1 MKSQTIQQMIDLPIM
16 QFWKDLQFWKKER
29 QDYKDMS
36 VFSHENLVISSPNG
50 LNYLNLSDP
59 SQRPL
64 VIGAK
69 KLLKTSF
76 KDCYFSEGNNMAVS

>member
-1 MKSQTIQQMIDLPIM
+1 MIDLPIM

-59 SQRPL
+59 SQEPL
-64 VIGAK
+64 VIDAK
-69 KLLKTSF
+69 RLLKNSF
-76 KDCYFSEGNNMAVS
+76 KDSYFCEVKNMAAS